1 MASAIR
7 LSGVTLEV
15 RPLAPKLRIQRMP
28 GTVPPEGGA
37 LPRDP
42 NSTHGEGPWVLWL
55 GPAEW
60 LSYTLD
66 GSVTSLRA
74 RVDPWVRSGSHVAT
88 DVTSGLAL
96 IELSG
101 PRAVD
106 LLATDCGLDLEG
118 GAVPP
123 ARCAQSHFQ
132 QVPITLHR
140 PGAGDPWRLFVDRAL
155 SQFLCDSLC
164 SRHEVRN
171 LRSP

>member
-1 MASAIR
+1 
-7 LSGVTLEV
+7 VTVEV

-28 GTVPPEGGA
+28 GTAPSEGGA

-42 NSTHGEGPWVLWL
+42 NSTRGEGPWVLWL
-55 GPAEW
+55 SPNEW
-60 LSYTLD
+60 LAYAVE
-66 GSVTSLRA
+66 GPVASLHA
-74 RVDPWVRSGSHVAT
+74 LVEPGVRSGSHVIA
-88 DVTSGLAL
+88 DVTSGLTL

-106 LLATDCGLDLEG
+106 LVATDCGLDLEG

-140 PGAGDPWRLFVDRAL
+140 PSAGDPWRLFVDRAL